1 MITLYSPD
9 ITAGWV
15 RCWSSQHVTIPA
27 WTRSWSA
34 PDCYPAPPEGVPAWH
49 ARSDGNGEQ
58 EPVKMV
64 GTAQI
69 GHTLRSPA

>member
-1 MITLYSPD
+1 MDKIT
-9 ITAGWV
+9 ICAGLL
-15 RCWSSQHVTIPA
+15 
-27 WTRSWSA
+27 
-34 PDCYPAPPEGVPAWH
+34 PPYHQFLPPWA

-58 EPVKMV
+58 EPVKMG